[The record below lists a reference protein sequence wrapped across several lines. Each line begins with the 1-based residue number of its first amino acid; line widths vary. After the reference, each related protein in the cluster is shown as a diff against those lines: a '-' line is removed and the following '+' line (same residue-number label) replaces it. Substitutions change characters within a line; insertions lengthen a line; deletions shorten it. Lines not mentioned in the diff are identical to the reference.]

1 MASSTEEQDRVIRNM
16 DKNTM
21 VIACPGSGKSFT
33 MKEGTKSIFQRHPLA
48 RVSLVTF
55 TRAATDSLKN
65 SLQKMIEPKFMSRI
79 EVDTFHG
86 FIKKMVNQSGWN
98 GGLLIG
104 HKQMAMV
111 SRVQKHLN
119 YHEGVYDIMPFIDGI
134 GRELNPDIIRIKY
147 TREQVAFY
155 NEYMNFCKKDNV
167 ADFNSLSKY
176 VVGMLSADKMRP
188 LSITHLI
195 VDEVQDTDSIQF
207 TWISEHAKRGINTTI
222 VGDDDQTIYSFR
234 DAGGVKIFRQF
245 DKAYNPNVFHLTK
258 CFRCAPLILK
268 YADTVIRK
276 NKARYEKSLVSGR
289 KGDKGKVTFIRSANA
304 EDQFDVIKELVERN
318 PHDWA
323 ILSRNNTT
331 LDKMESYL
339 EMPVTRIGGKSFWE
353 GLEPSNILHL
363 FSFFRQPGNIGLMKR
378 VLSFFNED
386 EQILDMV
393 WKTMST
399 RKVTFQQIDLPHDV
413 SVLTKTLHK
422 HMVSM
427 MTDTLIKEEIED
439 RFKKIK
445 DWLGMAGYKMSN
457 TKGDPSVTRISLMS
471 CYRWAIKDG
480 WLKMLNIAAGMTM
493 GSKKETSETEQN
505 GICLCTLHGSKGL
518 EWKKV
523 IIINCNHDQIP
534 SLKVI
539 GEEGIEEERR
549 LFFVGMTRAELELY
563 ITWNGKPSEF
573 ITESFPKVVELS
585 EENAVIEGNEDLCLQ

>member
-339 EMPVTRIGGKSFWE
+339 EMPVTWIGGKSFWE

-386 EQILDMV
+386 EQILAMV

-480 WLKMLNIAAGMTM
+480 WRKMLNIAAGMTM

-534 SLKVI
+534 SPKVI

>member
-1 MASSTEEQDRVIRNM
+1 
-16 DKNTM
+16 
-21 VIACPGSGKSFT
+21 
-33 MKEGTKSIFQRHPLA
+33 
-48 RVSLVTF
+48 
-55 TRAATDSLKN
+55 
-65 SLQKMIEPKFMSRI
+65 
-79 EVDTFHG
+79 
-86 FIKKMVNQSGWN
+86 
-98 GGLLIG
+98 
-104 HKQMAMV
+104 MAMV

-534 SLKVI
+534 SPKVI